1 MKLTLGEQ
9 LGYMNVED
17 QLEILGML
25 GLCPADFTHIRR
37 LPFSR
42 AKEALGVLKERAKK
56 AFRKLA
62 PELHPDRNGGNAQKT
77 ELFKKL
83 NQLVR
88 EIDGLGITSSPPLQQ
103 NEAPT
108 TEISSDLS
116 VGTPRSRL

>member
-1 MKLTLGEQ
+1 
-9 LGYMNVED
+9 MNVEE

-42 AKEALGVLKERAKK
+42 AKEALDVLKERARR

-62 PELHPDRNGGNAQKT
+62 PELHPDRNGGDAQRT

-83 NQLVR
+83 NQLVQ
-88 EIDGLGITSSPPLQQ
+88 EIDSLGITSSPPLQQ
-103 NEAPT
+103 NGAPT
-108 TEISSDLS
+108 IEISNELS
-116 VGTPRSRL
+116 VGSSRSRL